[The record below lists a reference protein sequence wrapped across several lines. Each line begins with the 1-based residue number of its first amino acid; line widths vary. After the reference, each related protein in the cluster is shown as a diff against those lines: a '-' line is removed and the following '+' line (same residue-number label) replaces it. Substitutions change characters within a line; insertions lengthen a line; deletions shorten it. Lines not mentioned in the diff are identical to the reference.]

1 MAIDKPTDHFGVVTW
16 TGDSSTN
23 QEINGLDFQPDYV
36 WAKIRSTAHP
46 HTNIDS
52 VRGANKYLKANETA
66 SEETDPQYGYLST
79 FDNDGFTTQKGSH
92 ANPYNINQTGQTY
105 VAWNWLA
112 GGTAPTK
119 TYTVKV
125 VSDSG
130 NKYRFD
136 NFGTSAVTLDLQE
149 GGTYTFDQS
158 DSSNS
163 GHPFRFST
171 TSDGTHGGG
180 SEYTTNITTTGTP
193 GSSGAKTVIQVGSGV
208 ATLYYY
214 CSAHS
219 GMGGQANTNLTHG
232 SSYFDGSIQ
241 TTVSPNV
248 VSGFSIAS
256 YVGNATNSASF
267 SHGLGV
273 KPKAVLIKNR
283 TTAKNWVYWQD
294 TTNDGTS
301 DVRLL
306 LNSTASNYNNYHVTF
321 GTDTITL
328 GNTDDAWNKSGDNLI
343 AYVFAEKKGF
353 SSIWQF

>member
-1 MAIDKPTDHFGVVTW
+1 
-16 TGDSSTN
+16 
-23 QEINGLDFQPDYV
+23 
-36 WAKIRSTAHP
+36 
-46 HTNIDS
+46 
-52 VRGANKYLKANETA
+52 
-66 SEETDPQYGYLST
+66 
-79 FDNDGFTTQKGSH
+79 
-92 ANPYNINQTGQTY
+92 
-105 VAWNWLA
+105 
-112 GGTAPTK
+112 
-119 TYTVKV
+119 
-125 VSDSG
+125 
-130 NKYRFD
+130 
-136 NFGTSAVTLDLQE
+136 
-149 GGTYTFDQS
+149 
-158 DSSNS
+158 
-163 GHPFRFST
+163 
-171 TSDGTHGGG
+171 
-180 SEYTTNITTTGTP
+180 
-193 GSSGAKTVIQVGSGV
+193 
-208 ATLYYY
+208 
-214 CSAHS
+214 
-219 GMGGQANTNLTHG
+219 GQANTNSTHG

-353 SSIWQF
+353 SSIGSFKGNGNADGTYVFTNHKPSWVLVKKFSSTGHWVLIDNKRDPINVKSKYLLPDDAGSEASFTDRDFLSNGFKMRNSNTDRNASGQSFLYISFAETPFVTSTGKIPTTAV